1 MFAYFK
7 LTRMLMTARF
17 RVGVFFIV
25 VALLLLPLIGCGE
38 RRAGTAIVRGTV
50 TLNGK
55 AVPNGTVNFIPEMG
69 PSATGEIQPDGSYT
83 LTTYKPGDGAVLG
96 THKVVIVAM
105 ADNAGMLPEARSPT
119 PPPIVPVKYTS
130 PATTDL
136 TAQVEDKEN
145 TINFDLK

>member
-1 MFAYFK
+1 
-7 LTRMLMTARF
+7 MTARF
-17 RVGVFFIV
+17 REGVFFVV

-38 RRAGTAIVRGTV
+38 RHAGTAIVRGKV

-55 AVPNGTVNFIPEMG
+55 PVPNGTVNFIPEMG

-96 THKVVIVAM
+96 KHKVVIVAM
-105 ADNAGMLPEARSPT
+105 ADNAGMLPESRTPL
-119 PPPIVPVKYTS
+119 PPPIVPIKYTS
-130 PATTDL
+130 LATTDL